1 LVGRLTWNQ
10 STTLANET
18 TGYFRN
24 TTTSSTFPGG
34 TPIPVGATTTT
45 MFKYVIP
52 GSLIRF
58 VPPVG
63 YYFDRNNRLVQG
75 TATRADE
82 RMEIWASPQQI
93 VGDGYNGG
101 VGNLSSGAGPVTIN
115 NFVPTGAIV
124 DTIIPL
130 FVTDLPNA
138 LEQDMAEQM
147 LLFRNFG
154 LGYDN
159 NGEHHWNTL
168 YLVLD
173 HQYQS

>member
-1 LVGRLTWNQ
+1 LCHLW
-10 STTLANET
+10 
-18 TGYFRN
+18 
-24 TTTSSTFPGG
+24 
-34 TPIPVGATTTT
+34 AT
-45 MFKYVIP
+45 I
-52 GSLIRF
+52 LIATI
-58 VPPVG
+58 V
-63 YYFDRNNRLVQG
+63 LVQG

-101 VGNLSSGAGPVTIN
+101 LGNLSSGAGPVTIN

-138 LEQDMAEQM
+138 LEQSMAEQM

-159 NGEHHWNTL
+159 NGAS
-168 YLVLD
+168 LVHLIPGT
-173 HQYQS
+173 